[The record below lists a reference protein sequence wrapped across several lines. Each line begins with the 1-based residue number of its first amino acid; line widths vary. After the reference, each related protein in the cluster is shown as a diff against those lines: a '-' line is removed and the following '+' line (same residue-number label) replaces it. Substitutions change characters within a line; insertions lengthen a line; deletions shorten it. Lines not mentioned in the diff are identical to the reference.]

1 MAGNVNINP
10 IDILLVIVILLSVLN
25 GYRRGFVHGV
35 LDLAGWVLSL
45 LTALRFSQPLA
56 RWLGPRF
63 DFWSEVWDQPIAF
76 ILVAL
81 VVGVLVQAIGYALL
95 RRLPEDIQ
103 ERRVNQVFGV
113 VPGFVNGVIIV
124 AILSALLLAIPLSE
138 GINERTRGSGIVNRL
153 AVYAER
159 LEGQLRPVFGEAIA
173 RTLNMLTVRPD
184 SNESVTLPFKVE
196 RTRPRPDL
204 EQQMLDLVNQERQA
218 AGLNPLAPD
227 PELTEVARRHSA
239 DMFARGYFAHDT
251 PEGLTPFDR
260 MRQANVRYL
269 IAGEN
274 LALAPTIPVA
284 HTGLMNSPGHRANIL
299 RPQFGRVGIGVMDG
313 GMRGLMVSQEFRN

>member
-1 MAGNVNINP
+1 MTINP
-10 IDILLVIVILLSVLN
+10 IDILLVIVILLSALN
-25 GYRRGFVHGV
+25 GYRRGFIHGV
-35 LDLAGWVLSL
+35 LDLAGWILSL
-45 LTALRFSQPLA
+45 VAGLRYYQPLA
-56 RWLGPRF
+56 RWLGPRI
-63 DFWSEVWDQPIAF
+63 DVWSEVWDQPVAFVLIAVF
-76 ILVAL
+76 
-81 VVGVLVQAIGYALL
+81 VGVLVHVVGYALL
-95 RRLPEDIQ
+95 RRLPEDID
-103 ERRVNQVFGV
+103 ERSANRAFGV
-113 VPGFVNGVIIV
+113 IPGFVYGLIIV

-138 GINERTRGSGIVNRL
+138 GLSERTRDSAIVNRL

-173 RTLNMLTVRPD
+173 RSLNMLTIRPD
-184 SNESVTLPFKVE
+184 SDERVTLPFKVAN
-196 RTRPRPDL
+196 TRPRPDL
-204 EQQMLDLVNQERQA
+204 EKQMLDLVNQERQA

-260 MRQANVRYL
+260 MQEGGVRF
-269 IAGEN
+269 ITAGEN

>member
-1 MAGNVNINP
+1 MINP
-10 IDILLVIVILLSVLN
+10 IDILLAVVILLSVLN

-45 LTALRFSQPLA
+45 IAALRFYQPLA
-56 RWLGPRF
+56 RSFGPYF
-63 DFWSEVWDQPIAF
+63 DLWSEVWDQPIAF
-76 ILVAL
+76 VLITIFVS
-81 VVGVLVQAIGYALL
+81 VLVQVIGNALL
-95 RRLPEDIQ
+95 RNLPEDIH

-113 VPGFVNGVIIV
+113 VPGFANGLIIA
-124 AILSALLLAIPLSE
+124 AILSALLLAIPVSE
-138 GINERTRGSGIVNRL
+138 GVSERTRDSAVVNRL
-153 AVYAER
+153 AVYAEQ
-159 LEGQLRPVFGEAIA
+159 LEDQLRPVFGEAIA
-173 RTLNMLTVRPD
+173 RTMNLLTIRPD
-184 SNESVTLPFKVE
+184 SNERVTLPFKVE
-196 RTRPRPDL
+196 RTRPREDL
-204 EQQMLDLVNQERQA
+204 EKQMLELVNQERQA
-218 AGLNPLAPD
+218 AGLNPLAAD

-251 PEGLTPFDR
+251 PEGSTPFDR
-260 MRQANVRYL
+260 MRQADVRFL